1 MRENSFISGARVTA
15 VDPQVQR
22 MRENLG
28 SGQNLTILQG
38 DVASDSDCSATVTE
52 TEKTFGKIDGLIHCG
67 AAHSSARWDELEAE
81 EMNRILAINVTGS
94 FQISKAVAKH
104 MKEFG
109 EGLDC
114 SHDICVRLVRR
125 DRRQWARRAC
135 ICKL

>member
-1 MRENSFISGARVTA
+1 MNKTVIVTGAASGIGLACAKILLSRGARVTA

-38 DVASDSDCSATVTE
+38 DVSSDSDCSATVTE

-81 EMNRILAINVTGS
+81 EMNRILAIN
-94 FQISKAVAKH
+94 
-104 MKEFG
+104 
-109 EGLDC
+109 
-114 SHDICVRLVRR
+114 
-125 DRRQWARRAC
+125 
-135 ICKL
+135 